1 MQGLSH
7 FVIITSSAKTARRPN
22 WCSKTAPSIFLS
34 IVVLGTEVT
43 LASSIDSERSVS
55 RGMPQ
60 HCCVPLCSSNS
71 SKNVD
76 GDRVGFHSF
85 PSDPDLLKRWIINIR
100 RDVSEHF
107 SLNAHTKVCSLHFE
121 EDDFHPGHERRDPS
135 KKATTQL
142 RRKLKPT
149 AVPTVFAWSR
159 PKRKPPTERSISS
172 ACPAKRPR
180 PCQTSQPVHEISPPL
195 EEIEVDGESSGRSVS
210 QSDADAHDG
219 EGSSVHERTH
229 AHCECVDELKLQVE
243 LLEAEKAQL
252 QATCDGLRK
261 ENDNLRTAP
270 WQARK
275 FSIER
280 VKDDDKLVSFYTGFS
295 SYLMFLA
302 CFNFLKR
309 SAEVMRGWKGSAT
322 CPDDVDQHGQ
332 KPGRKSKLSLEE
344 QFFLVM
350 VRLRLGLFEVD
361 LADRFGVHPST
372 VSRIIITWLNLM
384 YVKFQQLPAWL
395 SRRKINRL
403 MPPCFKKWYPTTR
416 VIIDCTEFFINT
428 PSSLARQSATWS
440 SYKEHNT
447 VKCLIGIAPHGHVTF
462 VSPVFEGSISDRAIT
477 EQSNLLE
484 LLERGDSVMADKGF
498 DIQDIL
504 ITRGVKLNIPPFKQG
519 ERQMLPEE
527 IASTKKI
534 AAIRIHVERK
544 MQRIKSFRILSR
556 EIDNSMFD
564 CVEQLVFVCAM
575 LTNFQSPLVS

>member
-1 MQGLSH
+1 M
-7 FVIITSSAKTARRPN
+7 
-22 WCSKTAPSIFLS
+22 
-34 IVVLGTEVT
+34 VLGTEVT

-195 EEIEVDGESSGRSVS
+195 EEIEVDDESSGRSVS

-309 SAEVMRGWKGSAT
+309 SAEVMRGWRGSAT

-384 YVKFQQLPAWL
+384 YVKFQQLPALL
-395 SRRKINRL
+395 SRRKSTDL
-403 MPPCFKKWYPTTR
+403 CPHALKSGTR
-416 VIIDCTEFFINT
+416 QRA
-428 PSSLARQSATWS
+428 SSL
-440 SYKEHNT
+440 
-447 VKCLIGIAPHGHVTF
+447 IAPNFLLTPHH
-462 VSPVFEGSISDRAIT
+462 PWPDRVPPG
-477 EQSNLLE
+477 LP
-484 LLERGDSVMADKGF
+484 
-498 DIQDIL
+498 
-504 ITRGVKLNIPPFKQG
+504 TR
-519 ERQMLPEE
+519 
-527 IASTKKI
+527 ST
-534 AAIRIHVERK
+534 
-544 MQRIKSFRILSR
+544 ILS
-556 EIDNSMFD
+556 S
-564 CVEQLVFVCAM
+564 V
-575 LTNFQSPLVS
+575 

>member
-1 MQGLSH
+1 M
-7 FVIITSSAKTARRPN
+7 
-22 WCSKTAPSIFLS
+22 
-34 IVVLGTEVT
+34 VLGTEVT

-121 EDDFHPGHERRDPS
+121 EDDFHPGHERRDPY

-195 EEIEVDGESSGRSVS
+195 EEIQVDDESSGRSVS

-332 KPGRKSKLSLEE
+332 KPARKSKLSLEE

-428 PSSLARQSATWS
+428 QSSLARQSATWS

>member
-1 MQGLSH
+1 M
-7 FVIITSSAKTARRPN
+7 
-22 WCSKTAPSIFLS
+22 
-34 IVVLGTEVT
+34 VLGTEVT

-60 HCCVPLCSSNS
+60 HCLCA
-71 SKNVD
+71 
-76 GDRVGFHSF
+76 
-85 PSDPDLLKRWIINIR
+85 
-100 RDVSEHF
+100 
-107 SLNAHTKVCSLHFE
+107 SLFL
-121 EDDFHPGHERRDPS
+121 
-135 KKATTQL
+135 
-142 RRKLKPT
+142 
-149 AVPTVFAWSR
+149 
-159 PKRKPPTERSISS
+159 
-172 ACPAKRPR
+172 
-180 PCQTSQPVHEISPPL
+180 
-195 EEIEVDGESSGRSVS
+195 
-210 QSDADAHDG
+210 
-219 EGSSVHERTH
+219 
-229 AHCECVDELKLQVE
+229 
-243 LLEAEKAQL
+243 
-252 QATCDGLRK
+252 K

-280 VKDDDKLVSFYTGFS
+280 VKDDDKLVSFFYTGFS

-416 VIIDCTEFFINT
+416 VIIDCTDIFINT

-447 VKCLIGIAPHGHVTF
+447 VKCLIGITPHGHVSF
-462 VSPVFEGSISDRAIT
+462 VSPVLEGSISDRAIT
-477 EQSNLLE
+477 EQSDLPE

-498 DIQDIL
+498 DIQEHSDH
-504 ITRGVKLNIPPFKQG
+504 
-519 ERQMLPEE
+519 
-527 IASTKKI
+527 AW
-534 AAIRIHVERK
+534 
-544 MQRIKSFRILSR
+544 
-556 EIDNSMFD
+556 
-564 CVEQLVFVCAM
+564 C
-575 LTNFQSPLVS
+575 LTEHSSLQAR

>member
-1 MQGLSH
+1 
-7 FVIITSSAKTARRPN
+7 
-22 WCSKTAPSIFLS
+22 
-34 IVVLGTEVT
+34 
-43 LASSIDSERSVS
+43 
-55 RGMPQ
+55 MPQ

-195 EEIEVDGESSGRSVS
+195 EEIEVDDESSGRSVS

-322 CPDDVDQHGQ
+322 CPGDVDQHGQ

-462 VSPVFEGSISDRAIT
+462 VSSVFEGSISDRAIT

-519 ERQMLPEE
+519 ERQLLPEE